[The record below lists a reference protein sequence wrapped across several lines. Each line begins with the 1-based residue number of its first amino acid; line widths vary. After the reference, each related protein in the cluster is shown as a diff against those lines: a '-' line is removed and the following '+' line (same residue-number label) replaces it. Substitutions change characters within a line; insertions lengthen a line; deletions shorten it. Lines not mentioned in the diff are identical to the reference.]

1 VRAWRLVTEHRAS
14 TAFDGE
20 GSYRFGNRWN
30 HPGVRVVY
38 IAEHLSLAA
47 LEVLVHSQDVDLVA
61 YRAIPVEYD
70 PAWVENL
77 EVLPEDWQVDP
88 APASTKDIGSTW
100 AQLDPSLMLRV
111 PSAVVPV
118 EFNLILNIQHSDFGK
133 LEFGKGQEFVFDSR
147 LNC

>member
-1 VRAWRLVTEHRAS
+1 LSKSVVKAWYATWLTIQNFSNDSKLAGKTTCTS
-14 TAFDGE
+14 WIKA
-20 GSYRFGNRWN
+20 GSK
-30 HPGVRVVY
+30 
-38 IAEHLSLAA
+38 S
-47 LEVLVHSQDVDLVA
+47 
-61 YRAIPVEYD
+61 
-70 PAWVENL
+70 L

-88 APASTKDIGSTW
+88 APASTNDIGSTW